1 VNRLVTRL
9 GFAMA
14 AVVIAGIVVVVGAQM
29 LMLRQQFDDLP
40 DPVRIELEQIWL
52 QRDATD
58 DERLAQLESVFAAW
72 VADPASREAV
82 FEALSAARRPGSQGG
97 LLLAALGSILF
108 GVVVGGLAAER
119 IARPIAAVAQ
129 AADRVARGDL
139 AARVGRAPS
148 RAAGDEVAL
157 LGRSFDTMAEALQ
170 RSEQQRQALVADVA
184 HELRTPLAVLQGRLE
199 ALLDGVLPVD
209 RPELERLHRQTRL
222 LARLVED
229 LRVLSLADAQQLDL
243 ALERVD
249 LVAVAAET
257 VAAFASRAAERGVRL
272 VLHAATPE
280 VHVPADP
287 HRMAQVLG
295 NLIDNA
301 IRITPSGG
309 TVAVR
314 VERTRDTAVVAVEDD
329 GPGLPPGD
337 AERLFDRFHRPDAS
351 RARASGGSGLGLAIV
366 RTLVEAH
373 GGRVGARDRDVGGA
387 AFEVV
392 LPIRDHRSGI

>member
-1 VNRLVTRL
+1 MNRLVTRL
-9 GFAMA
+9 AIAMA
-14 AVVIAGIVVVVGAQM
+14 VVVIAGIVVVVGAQM
-29 LMLRQQFDDLP
+29 LMLRQQFDELP
-40 DPVRIELEQIWL
+40 DPVRTELEQIWR

-58 DERLAQLESVFAAW
+58 AERLGQLENVFAAW

-82 FEALSAARRPGSQGG
+82 FAALSAARRPGSQAG

-119 IARPIAAVAQ
+119 IARPIAAVAR

-139 AARVGRAPS
+139 GARVGHAPS
-148 RAAGDEVAL
+148 HSAGDEVAL

-229 LRVLSLADAQQLDL
+229 LRVLSLADAERLDL
-243 ALERVD
+243 RKEHVD
-249 LVAVAAET
+249 LVAVGADT
-257 VAAFASRAAERGVRL
+257 VAAFEGRAAERGVRL

-280 VHVPADP
+280 VHVSADP

-309 TVAVR
+309 TVSVR
-314 VERTRDTAVVAVEDD
+314 LERTRDAVVVVVDDD
-329 GPGLPPGD
+329 GPGLPPGEPD
-337 AERLFDRFHRPDAS
+337 RLFDRFHRPDAS

-373 GGRVGARDRDVGGA
+373 GGRVRAQDREGGGA
-387 AFEVV
+387 TFEVV
-392 LPIRDHRSGI
+392 LPIRDARSAT